1 MLVVVPLSQAL
12 HHRSLVYQ
20 NPGRE
25 VYKDVHKDTGEHH
38 VRKRPTEELHGVSA
52 SRGAPLQRGVLG
64 LIQYLRLWMQHKL
77 RTRRDKGW
85 QHHMVS

>member
-1 MLVVVPLSQAL
+1 MRVVVPLSQAL

-38 VRKRPTEELHGVSA
+38 VRKRPTEELHGV
-52 SRGAPLQRGVLG
+52 L
-64 LIQYLRLWMQHKL
+64 
-77 RTRRDKGW
+77 
-85 QHHMVS
+85 